1 MGRFATTAALYDQFR
16 PPYPT
21 AFFQEVAE
29 RLGLN
34 ERQTL
39 IDLGTGPA
47 PLALGFAAYV
57 GRVFAVDPEPS
68 MLEAAREAV
77 MRAGQEIMLV
87 QSRAEDLPEDVGRF
101 DVVSIGRALHWFD
114 ESALGP
120 LFERLVA
127 PGGVVAVCASFS
139 ATDGRN
145 AWLEEYTAA
154 RRAWSDERLWSQSK
168 YGERVHRELS
178 SPFERTTFCAGEVIR
193 VETTK
198 QTSVADLAQRVLTYS
213 SSSPAALGEK
223 VEPMLR
229 DVEARLMPF
238 EPQQCSHRDRCNDR
252 ANRTPSV
259 TTGRECK
266 NTF

>member
-1 MGRFATTAALYDQFR
+1 MGRFATTALFYEQFR

-21 AFFQEVAE
+21 EFFQEVAK
-29 RLGLN
+29 RLGLKKS
-34 ERQTL
+34 QTL

-47 PLALGFAAYV
+47 PLALGFAEYI
-57 GRVFAVDPEPS
+57 GRVVAVDPEPS

-77 MRAGQEIMLV
+77 TRAGQDITLL
-87 QSRAEDLPEDVGRF
+87 QSRAEDLPDDIGRF

-114 ESALGP
+114 ESALWP

-139 ATDGRN
+139 ARDGRN

-154 RRAWSDERLWSQSK
+154 RRAWSDERLWSEAKQ
-168 YGERVHRELS
+168 GERVHRELS
-178 SPFERTTFCAGEVIR
+178 SLFERTTFGAAEVIR
-193 VETTK
+193 VETAQ

-223 VEPMLR
+223 VESMLR

-238 EPQQCSHRDRCNDR
+238 GRNGVVTEII
-252 ANRTPSV
+252 V
-259 TTGRECK
+259 TTAQIARRR
-266 NTF
+266 